1 MSNVT
6 DSSPSPPPSPTAEV
20 NSLPFAPP
28 HSAAL
33 SASAELTGE
42 DKSAIRRL
50 RVALDA
56 RFIALV
62 LCDHIPTRTRMLA
75 HLAGS
80 LPAAEYRIL
89 RVSVPPQ
96 ATRSRLISLIAGSA
110 DLIDT
115 EGATGTHPCPTAY
128 DLLRRFEADVVCSY
142 TAGRRT
148 LVIFDD
154 AHWLTPAGLHIIH
167 SLSNI
172 TAQYDLAVALVL
184 AAATSFGVRLRRPAW
199 RALASRTGAVVRVGV
214 EPAIL

>member
-1 MSNVT
+1 M
-6 DSSPSPPPSPTAEV
+6 A
-20 NSLPFAPP
+20 FAPLQ
-28 HSAAL
+28 SAAL

-42 DKSAIRRL
+42 DKSALRRL

-56 RFIALV
+56 RFIALI
-62 LCDHIPTRTRMLA
+62 LSDHSPPRTRLLA

-96 ATRSRLISLIAGSA
+96 ATRSRLTTLIADSA
-110 DLIDT
+110 GLVQPEDAI
-115 EGATGTHPCPTAY
+115 GTYSRTFAY
-128 DLLRRFEADVVCSY
+128 DLLRRLEADAVRSY
-142 TAGRRT
+142 ADGRRT

-154 AHWLTPAGLHIIH
+154 AHLLCPAGLHLIH

-172 TAQYDLAVALVL
+172 TAGCDLALALVL

-199 RALASRTGAVVRVGV
+199 RALASRTGAVVRVAV
-214 EPAIL
+214 EQ

>member
-1 MSNVT
+1 MPDVT
-6 DSSPSPPPSPTAEV
+6 DSSQPLWPAATAEV
-20 NSLPFAPP
+20 NRIGFAPL
-28 HSAAL
+28 H
-33 SASAELTGE
+33 SASAIECAALTGE
-42 DKSAIRRL
+42 DNSAIRRL
-50 RVALDA
+50 HVALDA
-56 RFIALV
+56 RFIALI
-62 LCDHIPTRTRMLA
+62 LSDHSPARTRLLA

-96 ATRSRLISLIAGSA
+96 ATRARLISLVAGSA
-110 DLIDT
+110 DLIET
-115 EGATGTHPCPTAY
+115 EGATGTYPRRTAY
-128 DLLRRFEADVVCSY
+128 DLLRRFEADAVCSY

-154 AHWLTPAGLHIIH
+154 AHLLSSAGLHLIH

-172 TAQYDLAVALVL
+172 TAKYDLAVALVL

-214 EPAIL
+214 EQ